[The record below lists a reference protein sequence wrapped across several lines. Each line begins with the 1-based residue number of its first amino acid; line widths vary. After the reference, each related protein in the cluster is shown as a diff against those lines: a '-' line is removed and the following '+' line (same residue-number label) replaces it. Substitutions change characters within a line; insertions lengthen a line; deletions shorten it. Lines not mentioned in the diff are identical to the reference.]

1 MNNNKAYLA
10 LSEVLIRFQKLH
22 PKKIDLTL
30 DRSRKVLEKIG
41 NPHKQLKNISN
52 IIGSKAKGSTSKFLK
67 SIIEAHGYTC
77 NLYESPHLQSIT
89 ERVTLKDKNI
99 SEEYFTSLLL
109 ETEKV
114 IKKYDL
120 IVTQFEAISIAATIA
135 FKENPADYF
144 VCEAGL
150 GYNGDY
156 TRVLEDFNSPLCQV
170 ITPLAIEHVE
180 FLGDTIEKIAHEKCG
195 YLNKNTKIIIAK
207 QTPKALKAIDFETK
221 NNSSPKF
228 IYGEDFQINIENN
241 DKFTYQDNDSLMHL
255 DSPSLIGD
263 HQKFNCATAIAAA
276 KNILPKLDVSKVNY
290 GITHTENKGRLQ
302 KITKGKLL
310 SYLSP
315 SNSLWIDGGHEE
327 LSAIAL
333 TNWANKI
340 KNRKIYL
347 IFGMLNTKNPK
358 DFLKHFVNIATAI
371 KTISIPNQ
379 ENSED
384 PKKLAKISNELGIKA
399 NSSVSIQ
406 DALRECS
413 NEDENSLILITGSLY
428 LMGEVLNLN

>member
-1 MNNNKAYLA
+1 MNNNKVHSE
-10 LSEVLIRFQKLH
+10 LSEVLIRLQKLH

-30 DRSRKVLEKIG
+30 DRSRKVLQKIG
-41 NPHKQLKNISN
+41 NPHKQFKNISN
-52 IIGSKAKGSTSKFLK
+52 VIGSKAKGSTSKFLK

-99 SEEYFTSLLL
+99 SEEYFTNLLL

-114 IKKYDL
+114 IKKYEL

-180 FLGDTIEKIAHEKCG
+180 FLGDTIDKIAHEKCG

-221 NNSSPKF
+221 NNPSPKF

-255 DSPSLIGD
+255 DSPSLNGD

-290 GITHTENKGRLQ
+290 AITHTENKGRLQ

-310 SYLSP
+310 SYLNP

-358 DFLKHFVNIATAI
+358 GFLKHFVNIATAI
-371 KTISIPNQ
+371 KTVSIPNQ

>member
-1 MNNNKAYLA
+1 M
-10 LSEVLIRFQKLH
+10 IRLQKLH

-41 NPHKQLKNISN
+41 NPHKQFKNISN
-52 IIGSKAKGSTSKFLK
+52 VIGSKGKGSTSKFLK

-99 SEEYFTSLLL
+99 SEEYFTNLLL

-180 FLGDTIEKIAHEKCG
+180 FLGDTIDKIAHEKCG

-221 NNSSPKF
+221 NNPSPKF

-290 GITHTENKGRLQ
+290 AITHTENKGRLQ

-358 DFLKHFVNIATAI
+358 GFLKHFVNIATAI
-371 KTISIPNQ
+371 KTVSSPNQ

>member
-1 MNNNKAYLA
+1 LA

>member
-1 MNNNKAYLA
+1 MNNNKVHSE
-10 LSEVLIRFQKLH
+10 LSEVLIRLQKLH

-221 NNSSPKF
+221 NNPSPKF

-290 GITHTENKGRLQ
+290 AITHTENKGRLQ

>member
-1 MNNNKAYLA
+1 LA

-221 NNSSPKF
+221 NNPSPKF

>member
-1 MNNNKAYLA
+1 M
-10 LSEVLIRFQKLH
+10 IRLQKLH

-41 NPHKQLKNISN
+41 NPHKQFKNISN
-52 IIGSKAKGSTSKFLK
+52 VIGSKGKGSTSKFLK

-99 SEEYFTSLLL
+99 SEEYFTNLLL

-180 FLGDTIEKIAHEKCG
+180 FLGDTIDKIAHEKCG

-221 NNSSPKF
+221 DNPSLKF
-228 IYGEDFQINIENN
+228 IYGEDFQVNIENN

-255 DSPSLIGD
+255 DSPSLIGE
-263 HQKFNCATAIAAA
+263 HQKFNCGTAIAAA

-290 GITHTENKGRLQ
+290 AITNTQNKGRLQ
-302 KITKGKLL
+302 KITDGKLL
-310 SYLSP
+310 SYLNST
-315 SNSLWIDGGHEE
+315 NSLWIDGGHEE

-333 TNWANKI
+333 NNWANKI
-340 KNRKIYL
+340 NNRKIYL

-358 DFLKHFVNIATAI
+358 DFLKHFVNITTAI
-371 KTISIPNQ
+371 KTVSIPNQ

-384 PKKLAKISNELGIKA
+384 PKKLAKIANNLGIKA
-399 NSSVSIQ
+399 NSSISIQ

>member
-1 MNNNKAYLA
+1 MNNNKVHSE
-10 LSEVLIRFQKLH
+10 LSEVLIRLKKLH

-30 DRSRKVLEKIG
+30 DRSRKVLQKIG
-41 NPHKQLKNISN
+41 NPHKQFKNISN
-52 IIGSKAKGSTSKFLK
+52 VIGSKAKGSTSKFLK

-99 SEEYFTSLLL
+99 SEEYFTNLLL

-114 IKKYDL
+114 IKKYEL

-180 FLGDTIEKIAHEKCG
+180 FLGDTIDKIAHEKCG

-221 NNSSPKF
+221 NIPSPKF

-255 DSPSLIGD
+255 DSPSLNGD

-290 GITHTENKGRLQ
+290 AITHTENKGRLQ

-358 DFLKHFVNIATAI
+358 GFLKHFVNIATAI
-371 KTISIPNQ
+371 KTVSIPNQ

>member
-1 MNNNKAYLA
+1 MA

-221 NNSSPKF
+221 NNPSPKF

-371 KTISIPNQ
+371 KTVSIPNQ

>member
-1 MNNNKAYLA
+1 M
-10 LSEVLIRFQKLH
+10 IRLQKLH

-30 DRSRKVLEKIG
+30 DRSRKVLQKIG
-41 NPHKQLKNISN
+41 NPHKQFKNISN
-52 IIGSKAKGSTSKFLK
+52 VIGSKAKGSTSKFLK

-99 SEEYFTSLLL
+99 SEEYFTNLLL

-114 IKKYDL
+114 IKKYEL

-180 FLGDTIEKIAHEKCG
+180 FLGDTIDKIAHEKCG

-207 QTPKALKAIDFETK
+207 QTPKVLKAIDFETK
-221 NNSSPKF
+221 NNPSPKF

-371 KTISIPNQ
+371 KTVSIPNQ

>member
-221 NNSSPKF
+221 NNPSPKF

>member
-1 MNNNKAYLA
+1 
-10 LSEVLIRFQKLH
+10 
-22 PKKIDLTL
+22 
-30 DRSRKVLEKIG
+30 
-41 NPHKQLKNISN
+41 
-52 IIGSKAKGSTSKFLK
+52 
-67 SIIEAHGYTC
+67 
-77 NLYESPHLQSIT
+77 
-89 ERVTLKDKNI
+89 
-99 SEEYFTSLLL
+99 
-109 ETEKV
+109 
-114 IKKYDL
+114 
-120 IVTQFEAISIAATIA
+120 
-135 FKENPADYF
+135 
-144 VCEAGL
+144 
-150 GYNGDY
+150 
-156 TRVLEDFNSPLCQV
+156 
-170 ITPLAIEHVE
+170 
-180 FLGDTIEKIAHEKCG
+180 
-195 YLNKNTKIIIAK
+195 
-207 QTPKALKAIDFETK
+207 
-221 NNSSPKF
+221 
-228 IYGEDFQINIENN
+228 
-241 DKFTYQDNDSLMHL
+241 MHL
-255 DSPSLIGD
+255 DSPSLNGD

-290 GITHTENKGRLQ
+290 AITHTENKGRLQ

-358 DFLKHFVNIATAI
+358 GFLKHFVNIATAI
-371 KTISIPNQ
+371 KTVSIPNQ

-413 NEDENSLILITGSLY
+413 NEDANSLILITGSLY

>member
-1 MNNNKAYLA
+1 MA

-221 NNSSPKF
+221 NNPSPKF

-255 DSPSLIGD
+255 DSPSLNGD

-371 KTISIPNQ
+371 KTVSIPNQ

>member
-221 NNSSPKF
+221 NNPSPKF

-255 DSPSLIGD
+255 DSPSLNGD

-290 GITHTENKGRLQ
+290 AITHTENKGRLQ

-310 SYLSP
+310 SYLSS

-358 DFLKHFVNIATAI
+358 GFLKHFVNIATAI

>member
-1 MNNNKAYLA
+1 MNNNKVHSE
-10 LSEVLIRFQKLH
+10 LSEVLIRLQKLH

-30 DRSRKVLEKIG
+30 DRSRKVLQKIG
-41 NPHKQLKNISN
+41 NPHKQFKNISN
-52 IIGSKAKGSTSKFLK
+52 VIGSKAKGSTSKFLK

-99 SEEYFTSLLL
+99 SEEYFTNLLL

-114 IKKYDL
+114 IKKYEL

-180 FLGDTIEKIAHEKCG
+180 FLGDTIDKIAHEKCG

-221 NNSSPKF
+221 NNPSPKF

-255 DSPSLIGD
+255 DSPSLNGD

-358 DFLKHFVNIATAI
+358 GFLKHFVNIATAI
-371 KTISIPNQ
+371 KTVSIPNQ

>member
-1 MNNNKAYLA
+1 MPKNPL
-10 LSEVLIRFQKLH
+10 LEVLIRLQKLH

-52 IIGSKAKGSTSKFLK
+52 VIGSKAKGSTSKFLK

-99 SEEYFTSLLL
+99 SEEYFTDLLL
-109 ETEKV
+109 ETEKI
-114 IKKYDL
+114 IKKFNL

-135 FKENPADYF
+135 LKENPADYF
-144 VCEAGL
+144 VCEAGC
-150 GYNGDY
+150 GYNGDF
-156 TRVLEDFNSPLCQV
+156 TRVFEDFNSPLCQV
-170 ITPLAIEHVE
+170 ITPLGLEHVE
-180 FLGDTIEKIAHEKCG
+180 LLGDTIYKIAHEKCG

-221 NNSSPKF
+221 NNPSAKF

-290 GITHTENKGRLQ
+290 AITHTKNKGRLQ
-302 KITKGKLL
+302 KITEGKLL
-310 SYLSP
+310 SYLNTD
-315 SNSLWIDGGHEE
+315 NSLWIDGGHEE
-327 LSAIAL
+327 LSAIVL
-333 TNWANKI
+333 NNWLNKI

-358 DFLKHFVNIATAI
+358 NFLKHFTNTVTGV
-371 KTISIPNQ
+371 KTILIPNQ
-379 ENSED
+379 ENSAD
-384 PKKLAKISNELGIKA
+384 PKLLAKISNELGIKSNA
-399 NSSVSIQ
+399 CTSIEN
-406 DALRECS
+406 ALRECS
-413 NEDENSLILITGSLY
+413 SENENSLVLVTGSLY
-428 LMGEVLNLN
+428 LMGEVLNCN

>member
-1 MNNNKAYLA
+1 LA

-221 NNSSPKF
+221 NNPSPKF

-315 SNSLWIDGGHEE
+315 SNLLWIDGGHEE

-358 DFLKHFVNIATAI
+358 GFLKHFVNIATAI
-371 KTISIPNQ
+371 KTVSIPNQ

>member
-221 NNSSPKF
+221 NNPSPKF

-255 DSPSLIGD
+255 DSPSLNGD

-371 KTISIPNQ
+371 KTVSIPNQ

>member
-1 MNNNKAYLA
+1 MA

-180 FLGDTIEKIAHEKCG
+180 FLGDTIDKIAHEKCG

-207 QTPKALKAIDFETK
+207 QNPKALKSIDIETK
-221 NNSSPKF
+221 NNPSPKF

-255 DSPSLIGD
+255 DSPSLNGD

-290 GITHTENKGRLQ
+290 AITHTENKGRLQ

-358 DFLKHFVNIATAI
+358 GFLKHFVNIATAI
-371 KTISIPNQ
+371 KTVSIPNQ

>member
-1 MNNNKAYLA
+1 LA

-221 NNSSPKF
+221 NNPSPKF

-255 DSPSLIGD
+255 DSPSLNGD

-371 KTISIPNQ
+371 KTVSIPNQ

>member
-1 MNNNKAYLA
+1 M
-10 LSEVLIRFQKLH
+10 IRLQKLH

-30 DRSRKVLEKIG
+30 DRSRKVLQKIG
-41 NPHKQLKNISN
+41 NPHKQFKNISN
-52 IIGSKAKGSTSKFLK
+52 VIGSKAKGSTSKFLK

-99 SEEYFTSLLL
+99 SEEYFTNLLL

-114 IKKYDL
+114 IKKYEL

-180 FLGDTIEKIAHEKCG
+180 FLGDTIDKIAHEKCG

-207 QTPKALKAIDFETK
+207 QNPKALKAIDFETK
-221 NNSSPKF
+221 NNPSPKF

-255 DSPSLIGD
+255 DSPSLNGD

-290 GITHTENKGRLQ
+290 AITHTENKGRLQ

-358 DFLKHFVNIATAI
+358 GFLKHFVNIATAI
-371 KTISIPNQ
+371 KTVSIPNQ

>member
-1 MNNNKAYLA
+1 MA

-221 NNSSPKF
+221 NNPSPKF